1 MFPGYFLR
9 RGPVLTENR
18 LCPSPPSS
26 SNSMFGKS
34 KLGGLFGNAPAGDSS
49 DSDEDGNDALK
60 YHRRKQP
67 SQDLSAQNTA
77 KMASMLQQSDPQQPA
92 SANPAPATAT
102 ATAAPSSAVCWH
114 CSLNVFKFNTTANQY
129 EAVGNGVCGLAIL
142 GSVTTFNIV
151 IYNKEK
157 TTLVMTPLTAD
168 FEFTLQAGGYI
179 SFYDNMSVG
188 WSLKFIN
195 PQDMHGFAKNVALTK
210 YHCAIF
216 AGSASTLGAPR
227 SPNSMELMT
236 DDAELGEET
245 TGMLASRDLVKVTIK
260 VWSMSPN
267 ANDKPHLI
275 PKNVPAVDTG
285 NETRTVVLGGKDGQ
299 QMPLGGLD
307 RGLVGMCKKGTRF
320 MLISPSMGGMGS
332 MRVPEGRWLFCEVHV
347 HKMKKG
353 RWCVCGVWRWSW
365 RCTD

>member
-1 MFPGYFLR
+1 
-9 RGPVLTENR
+9 
-18 LCPSPPSS
+18 
-26 SNSMFGKS
+26 MFGKS

-102 ATAAPSSAVCWH
+102 ATATAAPSSAVCWH

-168 FEFTLQAGGYI
+168 FKYTKTRGEHFARLHI
-179 SFYDNMSVG
+179 SFFDNMSVG
-188 WSLKFIN
+188 WSLNFN
-195 PQDMHGFAKNVALTK
+195 TPQDMKDFSKNVALATK
-210 YHCAIF
+210 KDTDGIDWKRDWLPLLLF
-216 AGSASTLGAPR
+216 FVGA
-227 SPNSMELMT
+227 
-236 DDAELGEET
+236 
-245 TGMLASRDLVKVTIK
+245 
-260 VWSMSPN
+260 
-267 ANDKPHLI
+267 
-275 PKNVPAVDTG
+275 
-285 NETRTVVLGGKDGQ
+285 VVLVVI
-299 QMPLGGLD
+299 LGVTGALSFLGDALD
-307 RGLVGMCKKGTRF
+307 
-320 MLISPSMGGMGS
+320 
-332 MRVPEGRWLFCEVHV
+332 
-347 HKMKKG
+347 
-353 RWCVCGVWRWSW
+353 
-365 RCTD
+365 